1 MHREYPEI
9 IVKVRSYY
17 NIGKL
22 DEEKTTWELAAE
34 RPGWESTAQ
43 RENPS
48 RHSRAYTGK
57 LPYIDSLTQSLTHTY
72 SLCPLFTEIVI
83 ILDLELFLCPLFTE
97 IVIILDLELFLCPL
111 FTEIVQVGDVSFTAE
126 PGTSW
131 QKVVLKAIE
140 ASLTLT
146 LTLTLIERWLSRP

>member
-97 IVIILDLELFLCPL
+97 IV
-111 FTEIVQVGDVSFTAE
+111 QVGDVSFTAE